1 VAGVLAS
8 MHLLELNLLCFLSL
22 FFCCWLNEARNYKFA
37 KKEVRET
44 PPPMW
49 RLMRD
54 GRTTYKAF
62 KATSQSSHGS
72 WKYRAIKVTQ
82 CDNGNENKEAISMK
96 HLRKCAYLK
105 KTILPIFFSHSISE
119 IFIQLIY
126 IYIKYIYNGR
136 ASITNTDRNPKFA
149 KIIQRLLRLLKLEDY
164 RRDHNKII
172 FIS

>member
-1 VAGVLAS
+1 MQVCKYCGRCPCINAPLRIKFA
-8 MHLLELNLLCFLSL
+8 MFLKP
-22 FFCCWLNEARNYKFA
+22 FFCCWLKEARYYKFA

-44 PPPMW
+44 PRPMW

-62 KATSQSSHGS
+62 KATSHVS

-105 KTILPIFFSHSISE
+105 KNYLAHIFLSFNIRN
-119 IFIQLIY
+119 IY
-126 IYIKYIYNGR
+126 PTYI
-136 ASITNTDRNPKFA
+136 
-149 KIIQRLLRLLKLEDY
+149 
-164 RRDHNKII
+164 
-172 FIS
+172 